1 MASCKGPI
9 RAYINQAVHTA
20 FPPERVDTLQKS
32 GEFHHE
38 LNLWTEFMM
47 EGVPSQW
54 WRDWESMAYKYA
66 ISALL
71 GESGVMWEPKRVLI
85 VYTGDLALCQVG
97 DVFGNTK
104 LRRRG
109 GYGGRN
115 GRVLLTQWYEP
126 EQVHTNRQGDGD
138 VAIIDGEIRRISW
151 THFGPVNPNDPDFTS
166 FDDWLMD
173 WD

>member
-1 MASCKGPI
+1 
-9 RAYINQAVHTA
+9 
-20 FPPERVDTLQKS
+20 
-32 GEFHHE
+32 
-38 LNLWTEFMM
+38 
-47 EGVPSQW
+47 
-54 WRDWESMAYKYA
+54 MAYKYA